1 MVAIVLLFLF
11 FIVLVIYDDSLTDA
25 FIETVIRLFEAKTQI
40 VLFLAIEKR

>member
-1 MVAIVLLFLF
+1 MVAIVF
-11 FIVLVIYDDSLTDA
+11 FILVIYDDSLTDA

>member
-1 MVAIVLLFLF
+1 MVAIVLLF
-11 FIVLVIYDDSLTDA
+11 FILVIYDDSLTDA